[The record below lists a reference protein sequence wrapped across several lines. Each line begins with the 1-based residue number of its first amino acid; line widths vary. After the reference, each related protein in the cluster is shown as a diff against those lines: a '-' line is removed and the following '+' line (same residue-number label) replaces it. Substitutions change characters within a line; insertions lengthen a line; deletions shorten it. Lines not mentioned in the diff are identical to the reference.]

1 MNKCCGKEKSRGL
14 EQLRIYGNVGQFVI
28 FKGLIRIGLTDKVI
42 FEQSFGK
49 RVIYVKDCS
58 HCVCVCGVSCML
70 RQVHSTYTSVWHIV
84 RYILC
89 KMHI

>member
-1 MNKCCGKEKSRGL
+1 VNKCCGKEKSRGGL

-28 FKGLIRIGLTDKVI
+28 FKGLIRLGLTDKVI

-58 HCVCVCGVSCML
+58 HCVCVC
-70 RQVHSTYTSVWHIV
+70 VWC
-84 RYILC
+84 IL
-89 KMHI
+89 HA

>member
-49 RVIYVKDCS
+49 RVICNKALALIAQYNVDNQIGIVAACNVS
-58 HCVCVCGVSCML
+58 HV
-70 RQVHSTYTSVWHIV
+70 
-84 RYILC
+84 
-89 KMHI
+89 